1 MEKKYH
7 SKFPRLRMGLG
18 VRFVNGEFKTSDPTV
33 QLALET
39 SRSWKSGQVTLVE
52 QDGEAVAAPKAHH
65 PTAPSA
71 LLFEL
76 VKANKEELI
85 QHLRASGV
93 EVSESLTR
101 AQLLGMAVRMRNDEA
116 STTPTRPPAAPVPAP
131 PRGAGE
137 AEADGQLPSTDGT
150 L

>member
-52 QDGEAVAAPKAHH
+52 QDGEAVVAPKAYHR
-65 PTAPSA
+65 TAPSA
-71 LLFEL
+71 LVLEL

-101 AQLLGMAVRMRNDEA
+101 AQLLGMAVRMRNEQEGRP
-116 STTPTRPPAAPVPAP
+116 TPRPPAATTPPA
-131 PRGAGE
+131 AGDN
-137 AEADGQLPSTDGT
+137 EADGQLPSTDGT